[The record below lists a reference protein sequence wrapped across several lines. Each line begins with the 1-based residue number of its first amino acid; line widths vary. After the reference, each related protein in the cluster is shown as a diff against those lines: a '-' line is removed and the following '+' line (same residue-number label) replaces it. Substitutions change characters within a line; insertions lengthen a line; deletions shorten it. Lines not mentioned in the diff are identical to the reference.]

1 MTEPTQPT
9 PTPSSAPASAPA
21 PKERTDGVR
30 VPLPRDAAPSRAA
43 APGHVPRQAAALQ
56 PRRRFGGTEAQ
67 IRGALKFYMVSA
79 WISGTFLLLLVA
91 EMITR
96 YGLGYDLVAGGTDK
110 LTGATVPLGWQD
122 LELENLSGGVNIS
135 TWILIVHGWFYV
147 VYLISCF
154 RVWTLMRWPFP
165 QLVVMALG
173 GVVPFLSFI
182 VERKIHAST
191 AAELRANPKA
201 AKRY

>member
-9 PTPSSAPASAPA
+9 PSPAPV

-30 VPLPRDAAPSRAA
+30 VPLPPDARPSEAA
-43 APGHVPRQAAALQ
+43 SPGRVPRRAAALQ

-67 IRGALKFYMVSA
+67 IRGALSFYMVCA

-96 YGLGYDLVAGGTDK
+96 YGLGYDLIAGGTDRA
-110 LTGATVPLGWQD
+110 TGQTVALGWQD
-122 LELENLSGGVNIS
+122 LELENLAGGVNIS

-154 RVWTLMRWPFP
+154 RIWTLMRWPFP

-173 GVVPFLSFI
+173 GVVPFLSFV

-191 AAELRANPKA
+191 TAELRAHPKA

>member
-9 PTPSSAPASAPA
+9 PSPAPA

-30 VPLPRDAAPSRAA
+30 VPLPPDARPSEAA
-43 APGHVPRQAAALQ
+43 SPGRVPRRAAALQ

-67 IRGALKFYMVSA
+67 IRGALSFYMVCA

-96 YGLGYDLVAGGTDK
+96 YGLGYDLIAGGTDRA
-110 LTGATVPLGWQD
+110 TGQTVALGWQD
-122 LELENLSGGVNIS
+122 LELENLAGGVNIS

-154 RVWTLMRWPFP
+154 RIWTLMRWPFP

-173 GVVPFLSFI
+173 GVVPFLSFV

-191 AAELRANPKA
+191 TAELRAHPKA

>member
-9 PTPSSAPASAPA
+9 PSPAPS

-30 VPLPRDAAPSRAA
+30 VSLPPEARPAEAAS
-43 APGHVPRQAAALQ
+43 PGRVPRRAAALQ

-67 IRGALKFYMVSA
+67 IRGALGFYMVCA

-96 YGLGYDLVAGGTDK
+96 YGLGYDLIAGGTDRA
-110 LTGATVPLGWQD
+110 TGQTVALGWQD
-122 LELENLSGGVNIS
+122 LELENLAGGVNIS

-154 RVWTLMRWPFP
+154 RIWTLMRWPFP

-173 GVVPFLSFI
+173 GVVPFLSF
-182 VERKIHAST
+182 VVARKIHAST
-191 AAELRANPKA
+191 TAELRANPKA

>member
-1 MTEPTQPT
+1 MSEPTQPT
-9 PTPSSAPASAPA
+9 PTPAPR
-21 PKERTDGVR
+21 ERTDGVR
-30 VPLPRDAAPSRAA
+30 VSLPRDARPEAA
-43 APGHVPRQAAALQ
+43 ASPGRIPARAAALQ

-67 IRGALKFYMVSA
+67 IRGALKFYMVCA
-79 WISGTFLLLLVA
+79 WLSGTFLLLLVA

-96 YGLGYDLVAGGTDK
+96 YGLGYDLVAGGTDRA
-110 LTGATVPLGWQD
+110 TGETVALGWQN
-122 LELENLSGGVNIS
+122 LELENLAGGVNIS

-147 VYLISCF
+147 VYLVSCF
-154 RVWTLMRWPFP
+154 RIWTLMRWPFP

-173 GVVPFLSFI
+173 GVVPFLSFV

-191 AAELRANPKA
+191 TAELRSNPGA

>member
-1 MTEPTQPT
+1 MTDPTH
-9 PTPSSAPASAPA
+9 PSPSPA

-30 VPLPRDAAPSRAA
+30 VSLPEDAAPERAG
-43 APGHVPRQAAALQ
+43 APGRVPGRAAALQ

-67 IRGALKFYMVSA
+67 IRGALKFYMVCA

-96 YGLGYDLVAGGTDK
+96 YGFGHDLVAGGTDQ
-110 LTGATVPLGWQD
+110 LTGRTVPLGWQN
-122 LELENLSGGVNIS
+122 LELENLAGGVNIS

-147 VYLISCF
+147 VYLVSCF
-154 RVWTLMRWPFP
+154 RIWTLMRWPFP

-173 GVVPFLSFI
+173 GVVPFLSFV

-191 AAELRANPKA
+191 AAELRANPRA

>member
-9 PTPSSAPASAPA
+9 PS

-30 VPLPRDAAPSRAA
+30 VPLPPDARPSTAA
-43 APGHVPRQAAALQ
+43 EGPGRVPRRAALQ

-67 IRGALKFYMVSA
+67 IRGALTFYMVCA
-79 WISGTFLLLLVA
+79 WLSGTFLLLLVA

-110 LTGATVPLGWQD
+110 LTGQTVALGWQD
-122 LELENLSGGVNIS
+122 LELENLAGGVNIS

-147 VYLISCF
+147 VYLVSCF

-173 GVVPFLSFI
+173 GVVPFLSFV

-191 AAELRANPKA
+191 TAELRANPKA

>member
-1 MTEPTQPT
+1 MTEPTR
-9 PTPSSAPASAPA
+9 PTPSSPA
-21 PKERTDGVR
+21 PSPAPSPRERTDGVR
-30 VPLPRDAAPSRAA
+30 VPLPPGARPSAAA
-43 APGHVPRQAAALQ
+43 APGRPTGPAAALQ

-67 IRGALKFYMVSA
+67 IRGALTFYMVCA

-96 YGLGYDLVAGGTDK
+96 YGFGFDLVAGGTDK
-110 LTGATVPLGWQD
+110 ATGRTVALGWQD
-122 LELENLSGGVNIS
+122 LELENLAGGVNIS

-147 VYLISCF
+147 VYLVSCF
-154 RVWTLMRWPFP
+154 RIWTLMRWPFP

-173 GVVPFLSFI
+173 GVVPFLSFV

-191 AAELRANPKA
+191 TAELRANPRA

>member
-1 MTEPTQPT
+1 MRILGPCR
-9 PTPSSAPASAPA
+9 SCKRVS
-21 PKERTDGVR
+21 VR
-30 VPLPRDAAPSRAA
+30 PRCR
-43 APGHVPRQAAALQ
+43 AAALQ
-56 PRRRFGGTEAQ
+56 PRRRFGGTAAQ
-67 IRGALKFYMVSA
+67 IRGALGFYMVWA

-96 YGLGYDLVAGGTDK
+96 YGLGYDLVAGGTDRA
-110 LTGATVPLGWQD
+110 TGETVALGWQD
-122 LELENLSGGVNIS
+122 LELENLAGGVNIS

-154 RVWTLMRWPFP
+154 RIWTLMRWPFP

-173 GVVPFLSFI
+173 GVVPFLSFV

-191 AAELRANPKA
+191 TAELRANPKA